1 MKPLFAL
8 GLLLSIPLSA
18 VGQLQWQRIFDHDA
32 EGATNPGS
40 VPPARNKH
48 AFGYYG
54 RMDTLILFGGES
66 GSDRAPYGDTWLFHI
81 PNSTWVQMETG
92 PSPPARADSVFGVI
106 ESCDIFVVAFGTDSV
121 REVDFEDVW
130 GFNFNT
136 MRWSQITPTGAGP
149 SKRYGVFGGVHF
161 GSGKEFWVGGGFTK
175 LTDNPAVYRANIDI
189 YKLTFTN
196 ATSAQWTQLA
206 ANPTEGNQYHPFLPH
221 GRAYAASAVVTAN
234 RMAIYGGCLRCC

>member
-8 GLLLSIPLSA
+8 GLLLSILLSV

-40 VPPARNKH
+40 IPPARNKH

-149 SKRYGVFGGVHF
+149 SKRWSV
-161 GSGKEFWVGGGFTK
+161 W
-175 LTDNPAVYRANIDI
+175 
-189 YKLTFTN
+189 
-196 ATSAQWTQLA
+196 
-206 ANPTEGNQYHPFLPH
+206 
-221 GRAYAASAVVTAN
+221 
-234 RMAIYGGCLRCC
+234 RCALWLS